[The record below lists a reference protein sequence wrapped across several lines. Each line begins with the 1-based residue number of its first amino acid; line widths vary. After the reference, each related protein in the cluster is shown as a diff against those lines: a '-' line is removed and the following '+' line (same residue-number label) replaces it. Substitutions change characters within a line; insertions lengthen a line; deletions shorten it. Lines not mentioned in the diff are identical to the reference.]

1 MKKSNAN
8 NQQAKRLFYKWHRI
22 LGLIALIPIM
32 GWTIS
37 GLSHPLMS
45 NWFRPSIAKETFALA
60 THDKIAPKISLQEVL
75 AKNGIAEIRNF
86 SLIKFS
92 KGSYYQV
99 LDKDSVYNYYSAN
112 DGSLLPN
119 GDKLYAEFLAR
130 YFIQDS
136 TTRIKEMHVQTSFD
150 SHYQPINRLLPVW
163 KVTFDRTDGMEVYVE
178 TAQSRLGTFN
188 NNTRKFFLVLF
199 EQLHTW
205 SFLTAIAGEQFRLVG
220 MLCVVGIMFLSL
232 LSGVVVYGLFW
243 QKFKAIR
250 QKRKNTDRRF
260 IHRYHRQ
267 LGLIMSFLMLTFT
280 VSAAFH
286 LYITLYNLKG
296 ENAAYSQ
303 LIKTSDL
310 KLSNLNLQ
318 VSDSAILR
326 TGLVQFDGN
335 NYYQIL
341 NNKKQVVYIDAA
353 NGEELAD
360 GDGKYARFLSG
371 YYGDNQKSKGFKT
384 QKVYRQALVTPI
396 KQFTNEY
403 GFINKRLPV
412 EQVSY
417 ATGTDYYIETTSA
430 KLATKVDG
438 LDRAEGLTFIFL
450 HKFFWMTWAGKD
462 VRDAVSMLAALGIL
476 VVSLLGLTAFIKNK

>member
-1 MKKSNAN
+1 MKKSNAS

-45 NWFRPSIAKETFALA
+45 NWFRPSIAKETFSLA
-60 THDKIAPKISLQEVL
+60 TQDKIAPKISLPEVL

-112 DGSLLPN
+112 DGGLLPN

-136 TTRIKEMHVQTSFD
+136 TTRIKEMRVQTSFD

-163 KVTFDRTDGMEVYVE
+163 KVAFDRPDGMEVYVE

-205 SFLTAIAGEQFRLVG
+205 SFLATLAGEQFRLIF

-243 QKFKAIR
+243 KKFKEVR
-250 QKRKNTDRRF
+250 QKRKNSDRRF
-260 IHRYHRQ
+260 IRRYHRQ

-280 VSAAFH
+280 ISAAFH

-296 ENAAYSQ
+296 EDAAYSQ
-303 LIKTSDL
+303 LIKTDDL
-310 KLSNLNLQ
+310 KLSNLNLP

-326 TGLVQFDGN
+326 TGLAQFDGN

-341 NNKKQVVYIDAA
+341 NNKKQVLYINA
-353 NGEELAD
+353 NTGEELTD
-360 GDGKYARFLSG
+360 GDAAYARFLAS
-371 YYGDNQKSKGFKT
+371 YYKSNVVQKSKEKIYART
-384 QKVYRQALVTPI
+384 TVTPI
-396 KQFTNEY
+396 KQFTNDY

-412 EQVSY
+412 QQVSY
-417 ATGTDYYIETTSA
+417 ANDGDWYIETTSA

>member
-8 NQQAKRLFYKWHRI
+8 NQKAKRLFYKWHRV
-22 LGLIALIPIM
+22 LGLIALIPVM

-45 NWFRPSIAKETFALA
+45 NWFRPTIAKETFVPPMQ
-60 THDKIAPKISLQEVL
+60 DKIAPKISLQEVL
-75 AKNGIAEIRNF
+75 AKNSITELRNF

-92 KGSYYQV
+92 KGAYYQV
-99 LDKDSVYNYYSAN
+99 LNKDSVYNYYSAT

-119 GDKLYAEFLAR
+119 GDRLYAEFLAR

-136 TTRIKEMHVQTSFD
+136 TTRIKEMHVQKSFD
-150 SHYQPINRLLPVW
+150 SHYQSISRLLPVW
-163 KVTFDRTDGMEVYVE
+163 KVTFDRPDGMEVYIE

-205 SFLTAIAGEQFRLVG
+205 SFLAAIAGEQVRLIV
-220 MLCVVGIMFLSL
+220 MLSVVGVMFLSL

-243 QKFKAIR
+243 KKFKEVR
-250 QKRKNTDRRF
+250 QKRISTDRRF

-267 LGLIMSFLMLTFT
+267 LGLIMTFLMLTFT
-280 VSAAFH
+280 ISAAFH
-286 LYITLYNLKG
+286 LYITLYNLNG
-296 ENAAYSQ
+296 EDKAYKQ
-303 LIKTSDL
+303 LIKANNL
-310 KLSNLNLQ
+310 KLPNINLP
-318 VSDSAILR
+318 VSDSTIIR
-326 TGLVQFDGN
+326 TGLAQFDN
-335 NYYQIL
+335 KTYYQIL
-341 NNKKQVVYIDAA
+341 NNKKQVLYVDAA
-353 NGEELAD
+353 SGQELTD
-360 GDGKYARFLSG
+360 GDAIYARFLAA
-371 YYGDNQKSKGFKT
+371 YYKTFSQQKRRE
-384 QKVYRQALVTPI
+384 KVYTKTTVTPV
-396 KQFTNEY
+396 KQFTNDY

-412 EQVSY
+412 EKVSY
-417 ATGTDYYIETTSA
+417 PNDGDWYIETTSA

-438 LDRAEGLTFIFL
+438 MDRAEGLTFIFL

-476 VVSLLGLTAFIKNK
+476 VVSLLGFTAFIKNK